1 MIQDIGLVI
10 WGCKGGCRTFCNNRV
25 INVEEPVI
33 RQTLKDVR
41 SSIYF
46 KRSGLDYYAVEFT
59 QRYKVYT
66 HYRSSNDSGGG
77 AFIAI
82 TIYVPHNLMIKNV
95 RSILDEMIVLYFKE
109 YMNPMSYTPLPG
121 KYDDINMFLRILD
134 EHQNDIVTDR
144 RGYAYHPSEQDDRP
158 QIIKYNDVTEID
170 KYFENPYH
178 KEFFACQEV
187 MFLRSE
193 YYDRPQEF
201 DIDFVQRLQLID
213 KVSESVRMN
222 RLLPFDK
229 PGKKLSRLIINGDDF
244 TNDKDGASL
253 DKKDLVSFTIES
265 ADDRYEPMKADNITV
280 EDMLRRRLIRKKGD
294 DYEWDDIILDK
305 RTYELKV
312 SASPES
318 SVRMRDFAAHLQ
330 LVIGKGKYHATVMA
344 DGTARFLLRGPE
356 VDQEC
361 TLVFGYDEKTDL
373 PIQKVVPAQHLD
385 NGLTVAADE
394 HQLKVKLEGFDGDS
408 PLVEAEV
415 KLAGDTV
422 YTPIEDNKI
431 YTPVINGEHAT
442 VGIRA
447 RDCNVKFNGDAW
459 VVTPTVV
466 RVKVFIPKEISGLL
480 KRIGAKVSFNGKTYG
495 INDSGKVSLP
505 YGWEENGEMPEIQ
518 LTDESGVVRQPMNY
532 EGGYLRF
539 TGCVISNKT
548 REAVKLSINGEE
560 KTFKARTEFFHYNV
574 DGKYNIDFANPLDKD
589 LMKISSSQK
598 DGFTYYVVEPKDRDI
613 VVIPGGDSHSGNSK
627 SKDKNDSKAD
637 KKLPF
642 GGKGRILFHACKGY
656 FTFEG
661 EDRIKFDKT
670 IEITVKQQ
678 VYKIFDP
685 GNREVGSINVSNPC
699 DYTTGQFDVKYK
711 EENGLKIWEV
721 TYRKT
726 FIDKFIDFV
735 TSKLG
740 LGLIGLLVVLVIGGW
755 IAWPHLF
762 GAKEYTATIT
772 FTTDDP
778 IASITV
784 VKPENGITI
793 TPSESTITIRRS
805 KDDKNQFAG
814 TALLKFSYK
823 DEGDTEKMLK
833 DLPDVDMKSLRAV
846 LSENHEKDASTAF
859 TAAAPQSPAHVEY
872 LDITSVTPLD
882 SAKVANFQTQYQGSN
897 YEKKLTESYGKQV
910 AAEEEEKAKRNA
922 EEASHQSLVDKYNK
936 LLEKLNSMDVMASD
950 VAVIE
955 AFETVH
961 RKDLAREIAA
971 NRAKVKA
978 YKGFFKLDDSPS
990 KTSYLQQFTHE
1001 QQEACKYY
1009 IKYYNKNN
1017 KNDTIRDFSYA
1028 KKRAKAM
1035 GIL

>member
-33 RQTLKDVR
+33 RQTMKDIR

-46 KRSGLDYYAVEFT
+46 KQPGLDYYAVEFT

-66 HYRSSNDSGGG
+66 HYRSSNDSGNG

-121 KYDDINMFLRILD
+121 KYDDINMFLRILE
-134 EHQNDIVTDR
+134 EHQADIVTDR

-170 KYFENPYH
+170 RYFENPYH

-222 RLLPFDK
+222 RLLPFDL
-229 PGKKLSRLIINGDDF
+229 PGKKLSSLKINGEDF
-244 TNDKDGASL
+244 TDDKDGASL
-253 DKKDLVSFTIES
+253 NADDKISFTIES
-265 ADDRYEPMKADNITV
+265 DDDRYEPFIVNGLTV
-280 EDMLRRRLIRKKGD
+280 SVLLRRELLRKKDD
-294 DYEWDDIILDK
+294 DYTWNRITLTP

-312 SASPES
+312 NTSPDS
-318 SVRMRDFAAHLQ
+318 SVAIRDIVDHLLLVTPSSKIKAKMLQGGAA
-330 LVIGKGKYHATVMA
+330 G
-344 DGTARFLLRGPE
+344 FLLKGAE
-356 VDQEC
+356 VDAEC
-361 TLVFGYDEKTDL
+361 KLMFVFDEKASL
-373 PIQKVVPAQHLD
+373 FIEKFVPFDYLE

-422 YTPIEDNKI
+422 YTPIANEDNKI

-447 RDCNVKFNGDAW
+447 RDCNYKFNGDAW

-466 RVKVFIPKEISGLL
+466 RVKVFIPKEISDLL
-480 KRIGAKVSFNGKTYG
+480 KRIGAKVSFNGKTYE
-495 INDSGKVSLP
+495 SGNVSLP
-505 YGWEENGEMPEIQ
+505 YGWEETREMPEIQ
-518 LTDESGVVRQPMNY
+518 LTDENGVVRQPMNY
-532 EGGYLRF
+532 EDGYLRF

-548 REAVKLSINGEE
+548 REAVKLSINGKE
-560 KTFKARTEFFHYNV
+560 KTIKARTEFFHYNV
-574 DGKYNIDFANPLDKD
+574 DGKYKIDFANPIDKD
-589 LMKISSSQK
+589 LMKITSSQK
-598 DGFTYYVVEPKDRDI
+598 DGFTYYTVEPKDRDI
-613 VVIPGGDSHSGNSK
+613 FVIPGGDSHSGNSK
-627 SKDKNDSKAD
+627 AKEKNDSKPD
-637 KKLPF
+637 KEPPF
-642 GGKGRILFHACKGY
+642 GGKGRILFHPCKGY
-656 FTFEG
+656 YTSEG
-661 EDRIKFDKT
+661 ENKIIFDKT

-678 VYKIFDP
+678 VYKIYDP
-685 GNREVGSINVSNPC
+685 GKREVGSINVSNPNN
-699 DYTTGQFDVKYK
+699 YTTGQFDVKYK

-762 GAKEYTATIT
+762 GSKEYTATVI
-772 FTTDDP
+772 FTSDDP
-778 IASITV
+778 IASIQV
-784 VKPENGITI
+784 LD
-793 TPSESTITIRRS
+793 S
-805 KDDKNQFAG
+805 DG
-814 TALLKFSYK
+814 TKLLSSNNNTLRIEK
-823 DEGDTEKMLK
+823 EGDIIKNNTGYITFEYGNEGDSKIEILKVFDNETINRINRILYADNKDRINDSIKIRAPKSPASQLFEEINNDTTTMLEF
-833 DLPDVDMKSLRAV
+833 VDKFPKSKHVDIVNKNLIEARAKADSLRLEGQAHQKV
-846 LSENHEKDASTAF
+846 IDDYNSLLS
-859 TAAAPQSPAHVEY
+859 
-872 LDITSVTPLD
+872 
-882 SAKVANFQTQYQGSN
+882 
-897 YEKKLTESYGKQV
+897 KLSK
-910 AAEEEEKAKRNA
+910 
-922 EEASHQSLVDKYNK
+922 
-936 LLEKLNSMDVMASD
+936 MDVKVTD
-950 VAVIE
+950 VNAIE
-955 AFETVH
+955 TFQKEHSAE
-961 RKDLAREIAA
+961 LAKEIAA
-971 NRAKVKA
+971 NSAKVNA
-978 YKGFFKLDDSPS
+978 YKGFFKTNDSPS
-990 KTSYLQQFTHE
+990 KESYMNQFTAE
-1001 QQEACKYY
+1001 QKEACQYY
-1009 IKYYNKNN
+1009 INYYNLNK
-1017 KNDTIRDFSYA
+1017 KNDPKRDFNYA
-1028 KKRAKAM
+1028 LKKAKEM
-1035 GIL
+1035 GIIN